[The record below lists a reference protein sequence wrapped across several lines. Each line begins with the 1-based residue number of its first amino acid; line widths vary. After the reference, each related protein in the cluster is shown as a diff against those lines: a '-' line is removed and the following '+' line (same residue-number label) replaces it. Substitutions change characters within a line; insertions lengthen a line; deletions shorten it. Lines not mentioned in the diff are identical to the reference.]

1 MANVN
6 VWGPQTWSVLH
17 GLSGLCSPS
26 LLANKM
32 KSTLL
37 LSDYA
42 ALAKIFSLL
51 RILLPCNLCLNSYRD
66 FYNLMDAERS
76 IIREIEDG
84 GAHAFCYRLH
94 NLVNEK
100 LFMQRKGDVYL
111 GQNIDSRRA
120 KDLDESFRRV
130 QNTPTLLVVEK
141 RFKASDMRPFSE
153 EAVWTTLAAFCVHID
168 KEKTDSAKRERVNAI
183 RDFCGTIGP
192 LLLLG
197 HQYEE
202 LNSRVQSLEALLL
215 ALSPLDTEKSLD
227 LLCFAKHEK
236 LSSMSRRDRI
246 KIKIG
251 ENASTPTLAQLS
263 QPASTASTASALT
276 SARASLIREIYQAEP
291 KEVAERQ
298 FSKTS
303 YLEALTVKSCE
314 LSCQ

>member
-37 LSDYA
+37 VSDYA

-66 FYNLMDAERS
+66 FYSVMDAERS

-120 KDLDESFRRV
+120 KDLDDSFRRV

-153 EAVWTTLAAFCVHID
+153 EAVWTTLAAFCVHVD

-197 HQYEE
+197 NQYEE

-215 ALSPLDTEKSLD
+215 ALSPMDTDKSLD

-236 LSSMSRRDRI
+236 LSSMSRRDRV
-246 KIKIG
+246 KIDD
-251 ENASTPTLAQLS
+251 NANTPTLAQLS
-263 QPASTASTASALT
+263 QPTASTSLT

-291 KEVAERQ
+291 KEWAERQ